1 MLRED
6 QQQLVI
12 EADGLL
18 DPLSDPVAGLHVFRG
33 EPAAHASA
41 LQVGVEPLGEVLVF
55 TGITQKA
62 GVILDRALRERPGVG
77 DEGIGEAGSTQEDFG
92 QLSVRPFDGIRP
104 DCRRAH
110 VLQRLQSVHGAQIK
124 PTEDR
129 PIDDSSAEGGSAEV
143 GSAEGGFEE
152 VSKAEVGSAED
163 GSAEVDSTEVGKVE
177 VGSAEIRLELYLLL
191 SPGVP
196 DPQSPSKQVTLLLV
210 GHRAFLLCCALIIAA
225 RRATRKQMRLY
236 VWSALRRG
244 RSNTRLLDT
253 TPHAWYVRWQSRRQ
267 PLMKEFFTAD
277 AQVVHTVGQVIHK
290 LPTRID
296 EEVTQ

>member
-143 GSAEGGFEE
+143 GSAEGGSAEGGFEE

-163 GSAEVDSTEVGKVE
+163 GSAEVDSTEVGVAE
-177 VGSAEIRLELYLLL
+177 VDSTGAKWRSAPLRSGWNSICCCLQVFQIPSPRRSRSRCSWLAIVRSSCAVL
-191 SPGVP
+191 S
-196 DPQSPSKQVTLLLV
+196 L
-210 GHRAFLLCCALIIAA
+210 
-225 RRATRKQMRLY
+225 
-236 VWSALRRG
+236 
-244 RSNTRLLDT
+244 
-253 TPHAWYVRWQSRRQ
+253 
-267 PLMKEFFTAD
+267 
-277 AQVVHTVGQVIHK
+277 
-290 LPTRID
+290 
-296 EEVTQ
+296 